1 MPPSLSDTGVVLP
14 ELQLKETDLVR
25 LSVKQ
30 YHDLARAG
38 ILAEDDQVELLEGL
52 LIRKVTKNRAHSLS
66 TRKARGLLERVIPA
80 GAYVDSQE
88 PITTLES
95 EPEPDGIVVKG
106 RPEDYPDR
114 HPSPSEV
121 FIVIEVAD
129 ASLQRDRAWKLR
141 IYARAAIAVYWIINL
156 VERQVEVYSG
166 PTGPADKPGY
176 TVKAAFKPGDEVPVV
191 LAGHEVGRVA
201 VVDLLA

>member
-1 MPPSLSDTGVVLP
+1 MPSSLSDSGVVLP
-14 ELQLKETDLVR
+14 ELQLRGTDLVR

-38 ILAEDDQVELLEGL
+38 ILQDNQVELLEGL
-52 LIRKVTKNRAHSLS
+52 LVRKMTKNRAHSLS
-66 TRKARGLLERVIPA
+66 TRKARGLLEAVIPA

-114 HPSPSEV
+114 HPSPNEV
-121 FIVIEVAD
+121 LIVIEVAD
-129 ASLQRDRAWKLR
+129 ASLPRDRGWKLK

-156 VERQVEVYSG
+156 VERHVEVYSG
-166 PTGPADKPGY
+166 PTGPTDTPAY
-176 TVKAAFKPGDEVPVV
+176 AVKAVFKPGEDVPVV
-191 LAGHEVGRVA
+191 LDGREVGRVA
-201 VVDLLA
+201 VVGLLS